1 VAHRSDEVEAMS
13 AVNSQG
19 GCDLVPVHG
28 GLAQPVDR
36 VVPLSERRAFLREAE
51 KLPSIR
57 VDRADVSTVH
67 RLADGGL
74 SPLDGPMRGEVWH
87 RVLEE
92 RRILVDGRPYAWS
105 IPLSLPVADDE
116 AGALG
121 VGGSA
126 VLRDEAGAVTAIL
139 DDLELFDWDKDHYV
153 RAVYRTD
160 RFDHPGGRS
169 VESDPRTRLVG
180 GLLRA
185 LPQVVNPEYGEYVLS
200 PRLTRALIR
209 ERKWQRAL
217 AFQTRNPLHRAH
229 EYALVAGAER
239 LTREGHFTGVVL
251 NPLVGELKGDDV
263 PAATRM
269 RCYRELHDKR
279 LLGEGD
285 KDEILW
291 KEAGYDLSEVFEL
304 IGLDIK
310 MFYGGP
316 SEAVMH
322 AIYRQNYGFSDLV
335 IGRKH
340 ADAPFEDGTPIWGDF
355 DAQEEFDDLRGEL
368 HLQPCKIGFAA
379 FYESLGRVD
388 LTENHADEKPV
399 VVSGTEV
406 RRKLA
411 KGERPDPRIM
421 RPEVAD
427 ILIAAQSG

>member
-1 VAHRSDEVEAMS
+1 MS
-13 AVNSQG
+13 AKNPDDER
-19 GCDLVPVHG
+19 DLVPVHG
-28 GLAQPVDR
+28 DLARLVDR

-57 VDRADVSTVH
+57 VSRADLSTVH

-74 SPLDGPMRGEVWH
+74 SPLEGPMGGDAWH

-92 RRILVDGRPYAWS
+92 RRILVDGRSYAWT
-105 IPLSLPVADDE
+105 IPLSLPVADNE
-116 AGALG
+116 ARELGA
-121 VGGSA
+121 GGSA
-126 VLRDEAGAVTAIL
+126 TVRDEQGAVVAIV
-139 DDLELFDWDKDHYV
+139 DDVEIFDWDKDRYV
-153 RAVYRTD
+153 LAVYRTD
-160 RFDHPGGRS
+160 RFDHPGGRA
-169 VESDPRTRLVG
+169 VEGDPRTRLIG
-180 GLLRA
+180 GSLRA
-185 LPQVVNPEYGEYVLS
+185 LPQAVNPEYGEYVFS
-200 PRLTRALIR
+200 PRITRALIR
-209 ERKWQRAL
+209 ERKWERAL

-239 LTREGHFTGVVL
+239 LTRDGHFTGVVL

-263 PAATRM
+263 PAVIRM

-285 KDEILW
+285 KDETLW
-291 KEAGYDLSEVFEL
+291 KDVGYDLSEVFEL

-368 HLQPCKIGFAA
+368 HLRPCKIGFAA

-406 RRKLA
+406 RRQLLRS
-411 KGERPDPRIM
+411 ERPDPRIM
-421 RPEVAD
+421 RPEIAD
-427 ILIAAQSG
+427 ILIAAHRG